1 MKQFANVSHTVML
14 FTALLLALETWTLA
28 ADAPKAAARPNILLI
43 YTDDHGWADLGLQGV
58 DHDIRTPHFDGLAQD
73 GVRFTRGYVTA
84 PQCVPSRAG
93 VPPTDAT
100 RIEIQSIEL
109 QGNGHSH
116 VVDFARSP

>member
-73 GVRFTRGYVTA
+73 GVRFTRG
-84 PQCVPSRAG
+84 
-93 VPPTDAT
+93 
-100 RIEIQSIEL
+100 
-109 QGNGHSH
+109 
-116 VVDFARSP
+116 